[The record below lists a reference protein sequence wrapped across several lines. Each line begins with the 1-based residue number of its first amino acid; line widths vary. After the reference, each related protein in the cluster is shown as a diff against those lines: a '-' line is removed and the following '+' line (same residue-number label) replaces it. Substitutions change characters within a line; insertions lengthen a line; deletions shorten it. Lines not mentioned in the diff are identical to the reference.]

1 MPRSCPL
8 KASAHPA
15 SKHAGS
21 FLVIS
26 SHFCADARSA
36 HHDPQCVLAF
46 CRQPFQRF
54 GKLFHAWSSSRRWTV
69 SLQHLGDLLKSGDY
83 WQGQLA
89 SHWPSL
95 AAVSNASTWWCTSS
109 IIFNHLHIKG
119 KAELFWCHLQSSI
132 LCLCARHQAKWIEH
146 PLWGAKNL
154 GWDMGLLEC
163 RLFVDVKLNRHWGL
177 SQDTWRDW

>member
-1 MPRSCPL
+1 MCQCSKTSLMTGPLRKLFAHGLQVTRFCCKDQSCTSFWIANLSSAETSRDIFFWLFRSCPL

-21 FLVIS
+21 FLAIS

-36 HHDPQCVLAF
+36 HHDPQCVLVF

-54 GKLFHAWSSSRRWTV
+54 GKLFHAWSNSRRWTV

-109 IIFNHLHIKG
+109 IIFI
-119 KAELFWCHLQSSI
+119 
-132 LCLCARHQAKWIEH
+132 
-146 PLWGAKNL
+146 
-154 GWDMGLLEC
+154 
-163 RLFVDVKLNRHWGL
+163 
-177 SQDTWRDW
+177 